1 MCNEKIFKKGVDTS
15 HNVVLSL
22 DHQNNVTQ
30 RKQSGGTKMKTLEAR
45 YSEALKAI
53 GIENFLNLPEEVKK
67 VLQETADFETKV
79 KMFELIAEAINK

>member
-1 MCNEKIFKKGVDTS
+1 
-15 HNVVLSL
+15 
-22 DHQNNVTQ
+22 
-30 RKQSGGTKMKTLEAR
+30 MKTLETR

-79 KMFELIAEAINK
+79 KLFELIAEAFNK

>member
-1 MCNEKIFKKGVDTS
+1 
-15 HNVVLSL
+15 
-22 DHQNNVTQ
+22 
-30 RKQSGGTKMKTLEAR
+30 MKTLEAR

-79 KMFELIAEAINK
+79 KMFELIAKAINK

>member
-1 MCNEKIFKKGVDTS
+1 MLKFN
-15 HNVVLSL
+15 H
-22 DHQNNVTQ
+22 
-30 RKQSGGTKMKTLEAR
+30 RKQLEQDKTNGGKNMKTLEAR